1 MGSRKRILI
10 LVRWTIQLVLKTQLT
25 TRPKMKQQKIK
36 QLWMGE
42 MREEKLIESNNSVK
56 GVEGLD
62 IPLMIVQIL
71 LYAPDVTR
79 KDMTN
84 SSFSSV

>member
-1 MGSRKRILI
+1 
-10 LVRWTIQLVLKTQLT
+10 
-25 TRPKMKQQKIK
+25 MKQQKIK

-71 LYAPDVTR
+71 LYAPDVTNVFLDAR
-79 KDMTN
+79 RFLGGD
-84 SSFSSV
+84 SSPSA